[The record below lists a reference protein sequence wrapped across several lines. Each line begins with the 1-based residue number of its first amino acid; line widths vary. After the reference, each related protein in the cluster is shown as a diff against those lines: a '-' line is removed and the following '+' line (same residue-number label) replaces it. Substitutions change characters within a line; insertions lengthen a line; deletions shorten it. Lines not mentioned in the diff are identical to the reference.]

1 MASFRP
7 VCTHFLS
14 GTCRFG
20 AACTK
25 SHVPLET
32 ISLASSGE
40 VIPRKKAQQIN
51 QLLQDYGK
59 LVEDGDLADVVF
71 VVEGERFPAYR
82 GVLAARSEYFR
93 GLFKSGMQDGGTKE
107 VRYED
112 VSASAFRVLL
122 RFLYTGELP
131 ARGKGELMGQD
142 GEGGSGGGAIAG
154 GVGEV
159 VRGGTDGAGGK
170 GMEGAKVKEEDK
182 EEEEAESE
190 VQELLRVADRFQA
203 EGLYGHC
210 LEEFGRVLTVQ
221 TAIQQ
226 LAWAHNRGTAGAREV
241 ALQYVTANRHAIQV
255 VVSCLACSPCV

>member
-7 VCTHFLS
+7 VCTHFLT

-20 AACTK
+20 AACNK
-25 SHVPLET
+25 YHVSSET
-32 ISLASSGE
+32 IGKVMQQAS
-40 VIPRKKAQQIN
+40 QIN
-51 QLLQDYGK
+51 QLQQDYGK

-107 VRYED
+107 VPYED
-112 VSASAFRVLL
+112 VSAYAFRVLL

-131 ARGKGELMGQD
+131 ARGGEELRGQN
-142 GEGGSGGGAIAG
+142 GEERSSGVAIAG
-154 GVGEV
+154 VGK
-159 VRGGTDGAGGK
+159 VRGGRK
-170 GMEGAKVKEEDK
+170 GMEGAKVKDDNDWEDEDE

-190 VQELLRVADRFQA
+190 VQELLKVADRFQA
-203 EGLYGHC
+203 EGLYKHC
-210 LEEFGRVLTVQ
+210 LHEFGRALTVQ

-226 LAWAHNRGTAGAREV
+226 LVWAHSRGPAGAREV

-255 VVSCLACSPCV
+255 AVSCLACSPCV

>member
-7 VCTHFLS
+7 VCTHFLT

-20 AACTK
+20 AACNK
-25 SHVPLET
+25 YHVSSET
-32 ISLASSGE
+32 IGKVMQQAS
-40 VIPRKKAQQIN
+40 QIN
-51 QLLQDYGK
+51 QLQQDYGK

-107 VRYED
+107 VPYED
-112 VSASAFRVLL
+112 VSAYAFRVLL

-131 ARGKGELMGQD
+131 ARGGGGLRGQD
-142 GEGGSGGGAIAG
+142 GEGGSGRVAIAG
-154 GVGEV
+154 VGK
-159 VRGGTDGAGGK
+159 VRGGRK
-170 GMEGAKVKEEDK
+170 GMEGAKVKDDNDWEDEDE

-190 VQELLRVADRFQA
+190 VQELLKVADRFQA
-203 EGLYGHC
+203 EGLYKHC
-210 LEEFGRVLTVQ
+210 LHEFGRALTVQ

-226 LAWAHNRGTAGAREV
+226 LVWAHSRGPAGAREV

-255 VVSCLACSPCV
+255 AVSCLACSPCV